1 MLNGEEINNAYKY
14 ENFINRIFGKDK
26 RLSKAS
32 KKEFT
37 DLLLVEKGSFSS
49 ILPSYEIQSKAIKH
63 KIERAFEMLYK
74 HDLTENEKKWLPIL
88 MSENAQA
95 KKSVDFVKVIERGL
109 EFTDRFKQ

>member
-37 DLLLVEKGSFSS
+37 DLLFVEKGSFSS
-49 ILPSYEIQSKAIKH
+49 ILPSYEIQSKAIK
-63 KIERAFEMLYK
+63 
-74 HDLTENEKKWLPIL
+74 KKL
-88 MSENAQA
+88 
-95 KKSVDFVKVIERGL
+95 K
-109 EFTDRFKQ
+109 EFLKCYINTI

>member
-49 ILPSYEIQSKAIKH
+49 ILPSYEIQSKAIKQ
-63 KIERAFEMLYK
+63 KIERVFEMLYK
-74 HDLTENEKKWLPIL
+74 YDLTENEKKWLPIL

-95 KKSVDFVKVIERGL
+95 KTTVDFVKVIERGL
-109 EFTDRFKQ
+109 EFTDRFK